1 MKKGQLEYI
10 KVVSLAIIAV
20 SLSIIA
26 WNSSKEVSYLQGIK
40 ENISDII
47 QHYMIFN
54 DDKVLVIIEL
64 MSTFNQLTAF

>member
-10 KVVSLAIIAV
+10 KVVSLAIIAVSLSIIAV

-47 QHYMIFN
+47 TTLY
-54 DDKVLVIIEL
+54 DL
-64 MSTFNQLTAF
+64 

>member
-47 QHYMIFN
+47 TTLYDLQR
-54 DDKVLVIIEL
+54 
-64 MSTFNQLTAF
+64 

>member
-10 KVVSLAIIAV
+10 KVVSLAIIAVSLSIIAV

-40 ENISDII
+40 ENI
-47 QHYMIFN
+47 
-54 DDKVLVIIEL
+54 
-64 MSTFNQLTAF
+64 T